1 LRFTFQGYKCIDSY
15 FLFRFKSIFPAPNLK
30 YKIWIDGDFKTSF
43 QIQQCE
49 INADR
54 QTRKQLCV
62 IDKKD
67 ITILLI

>member
-1 LRFTFQGYKCIDSY
+1 L
-15 FLFRFKSIFPAPNLK
+15 
-30 YKIWIDGDFKTSF
+30 

-49 INADR
+49 INAGR